1 MTPASHKPDLR
12 RIGEA
17 SVQEVLRTLLSLT
30 ATVLDSSHDRPLSKA
45 SDLMT
50 SSILLAGPRLSGSV
64 HFQLPRAF
72 SARAAHVLT
81 GLDGTAGETNALLD
95 DVAGELAN
103 MVAGRVA
110 AGLAVEGY
118 ACTLGIPSVSHGT
131 LSPSETQPGEDQGRA
146 DLICEGHRISL
157 EVHCRFASP

>member
-1 MTPASHKPDLR
+1 MTPASNRPDLR

-17 SVQEVLRTLLSLT
+17 SVQEVLRTLLSLP
-30 ATVLDSSHDRPLSKA
+30 ATLLDSSHDRPLSNA

-50 SSILLAGPRLSGSV
+50 SSILLAGPRLSGRI
-64 HFQLPRAF
+64 HLQLQRAF
-72 SARAAHVLT
+72 STRAAHVLT
-81 GLDGTAGETNALLD
+81 GLDGPDGETNALLD

-110 AGLAVEGY
+110 AGLAAEGY
-118 ACTLGIPSVSHGT
+118 PCTLGIPSVSHGT
-131 LSPSETQPGEDQGRA
+131 PAPIKTQPGEDQGRA